1 MPSGTGEA
9 EVRAAVDSVPGWYHT
24 LDLPFGVTTP
34 GWFDL
39 RPVADRLPW
48 PEVTGL
54 RCLDVATWDGFFAF
68 ELEKRGAAEVLAT
81 DIASH
86 AEWDHLPGTE
96 ASVVEY
102 HEAVIGEKGRGF
114 TVAAECLGSKVR
126 REYINVYDL
135 SPERV
140 GTFDVVVCGGLLLHL
155 RDPFRALAAIRSV
168 CRTAFLSIE
177 QVEAT
182 LAARVARRPA
192 LVLKG
197 ANGQWAVPNPDGHRR
212 MLEMAGFR
220 VDRVMF
226 PYVAPLGV
234 AHPPAPRTMSERLG
248 ALVSSGV
255 RGQAVL
261 CRPRE
266 GASPG

>member
-1 MPSGTGEA
+1 MPDGPTEA
-9 EVRAAVDSVPGWYHT
+9 EVRAAVDSVHGWYHT

-39 RPVADRLPW
+39 RSTADRLPW
-48 PEVTGL
+48 PDVTGL
-54 RCLDVATWDGFFAF
+54 RCLDVATWDGFYAF
-68 ELEKRGAAEVLAT
+68 ELEKRGASEVLAT

-96 ASVVEY
+96 DRVVEY

-114 TVAAECLGSKVR
+114 TVAADCLGSKVR

-135 SPERV
+135 SPDRV
-140 GTFDVVVCGGLLLHL
+140 GVFDVVVCGGLLLHL

-168 CRTAFLSIE
+168 CRTAFLSID

-182 LAARVARRPA
+182 VATRLARHPQ

-197 ANGQWAVPNPDGHRR
+197 ANGQWAVPSPLGHRR
-212 MLEMAGFR
+212 MLEMAGFK
-220 VDRVMF
+220 VEKVVF

-234 AHPPAPRTMSERLG
+234 AHQLSRQTLGDRLRKLKT
-248 ALVSSGV
+248 AAVS
-255 RGQAVL
+255 GQAVL
-261 CRPRE
+261 CRLRE
-266 GASPG
+266 GAP